1 MALKCDICKA
11 EFRRAEHLNRH
22 ALRHLG
28 VRPFACPTCAASFA
42 RRDSLQRHMQS
53 HADVNSS
60 PPGSD
65 TPKRARRS
73 CVSRACRHC
82 ARSKQ
87 RCDGGDPCARCQ
99 SKNRSCVYTADN
111 QRNTHFSNEHE
122 AQAFDTAEALQ
133 EPTSPVAFNQSAI
146 INRSEAF
153 PETRVDTFQE
163 HAPQESV
170 PNARDDFQAAI
181 WTQDALQLELDPLL
195 CTPSQWCFPFSSTNA
210 WLSWDDFLSN
220 ELTTQESA
228 RVTSMADEGV
238 LRAQLISDQ
247 TSHGRAEEN
256 RTIEIDS
263 KGSEVDGGVLAAAV
277 QEPTP
282 TSLLS
287 EDTPRAIFTNHSQLS
302 STFANAFGRP
312 SAFSRDY
319 DDSTEAERS
328 RSRRKKHFVT
338 QGLENL
344 SRVAGTTFISEGIDG
359 EEQDWDLEDYG
370 HVPTLSLHAYSIL
383 GTQFEKLNADTD
395 YCEAFTDKPF
405 PSQEAIN
412 VFIQSHFEHYHPV
425 WPLLHQQTFDP
436 EQVHWI
442 LLLAVAA
449 TGCGFSKFGTLSDS
463 FLLQELLRR
472 SINLCL
478 DLDPEPDPSSELYLT
493 QSVLLSQIGL
503 MFSGSMSFAEH
514 AQRNMSLLAT
524 LCRRA
529 GFFSEATSHSVD
541 FTPQPAN
548 WQKWIRVESKRRLA
562 HLSWMLDGQLGLF
575 FDLPP
580 TIPTDLLLLPLPCE
594 EILWR
599 SDSSESWADQ
609 ASRSPNLV
617 NSRLLREYLT
627 RFRRDKK
634 IPEDLSS
641 LNRLFLTLALY
652 RDSTNNQDTMRYL
665 AILRGGEN
673 AQLPTD
679 DIDRIALQ
687 HNHAFSLLIHMPL
700 RVLTAFSGWGVS
712 SEVREAADRR
722 LRMWLRQNQGKAR
735 IIIYHAARLFSHIRN
750 HFTPGHHEVNALL
763 YATLSMWIHT
773 LFYCHQTGSWRT
785 LRLDKLDG
793 QKNID
798 EWLSGEPGFRLYV
811 AGIGNLGEERASDRL
826 LQESVR
832 MLSQKSG
839 WSLGL
844 AVSLV
849 MRAQWRSNR
858 GTR

>member
-1 MALKCDICKA
+1 MQTLILHHQAPIRQRGPADLVFLKPADIVLARSSVVTGATPAL
-11 EFRRAEHLNRH
+11 
-22 ALRHLG
+22 
-28 VRPFACPTCAASFA
+28 
-42 RRDSLQRHMQS
+42 
-53 HADVNSS
+53 DVN
-60 PPGSD
+60 P
-65 TPKRARRS
+65 RI
-73 CVSRACRHC
+73 
-82 ARSKQ
+82 
-87 RCDGGDPCARCQ
+87 
-99 SKNRSCVYTADN
+99 
-111 QRNTHFSNEHE
+111 E
-122 AQAFDTAEALQ
+122 FDTAEVPPESPSPVALNQTAIIDRREAVSGHDLATSSQFPEPRFHALQ
-133 EPTSPVAFNQSAI
+133 E
-146 INRSEAF
+146 
-153 PETRVDTFQE
+153 
-163 HAPQESV
+163 HASQASV
-170 PNARDDFQAAI
+170 PDVRDDFQAAL
-181 WTQDALQLELDPLL
+181 WTQDGLQLELDPLL
-195 CTPSQWCFPFSSTNA
+195 YTPSQWCFPFSAANA

-220 ELTTQESA
+220 ELTTQQSA
-228 RVTSMADEGV
+228 RVTSMAGERV

-247 TSHGRAEEN
+247 TSDERAEES

-263 KGSEVDGGVLAAAV
+263 MGAEVDGAVLQTAV

-282 TSLLS
+282 ISLLS

-319 DDSTEAERS
+319 DDSTEAEQS

-338 QGLENL
+338 QGLEDL
-344 SRVAGTTFISEGIDG
+344 SRVEGTSFISEAIDG
-359 EEQDWDLEDYG
+359 NEQDWDLEDYG
-370 HVPTLSLHAYSIL
+370 HVLTLSPHAYSIL
-383 GTQFEKLNADTD
+383 ETQFEKLNADTD
-395 YCEAFTDKPF
+395 YCKAFTDKPF
-405 PSQEAIN
+405 PSQEAIDA
-412 VFIQSHFEHYHPV
+412 FIQSHFEHYHPV
-425 WPLLHQQTFDP
+425 WPLLHQQTFNP
-436 EQVHWI
+436 ERVHWI

-472 SINLCL
+472 SINLCV

-529 GFFSEATSHSVD
+529 GFFSEAPSHSVD

-548 WQKWIRVESKRRLA
+548 WQRWIRMESKRRLV

-580 TIPTDLLLLPLPCE
+580 TIPTDILLLPLPCE
-594 EILWR
+594 DILWR
-599 SDSSESWADQ
+599 SDSAESWADQ

-627 RFRRDKK
+627 RFRRDEKV
-634 IPEDLSS
+634 PEGLSS
-641 LNRLFLTLALY
+641 LNRLLLTLAVY
-652 RDSTNNQDTMRYL
+652 RDSANNQDTTRYL

-673 AQLPTD
+673 VQFPTD

-687 HNHAFSLLIHMPL
+687 HNHAFSLLLHIPL

-722 LRMWLRQNQGKAR
+722 LRMLLHQNQAKAR

-750 HFTPGHHEVNALL
+750 HPTPGHHEVNALL
-763 YATLSMWIHT
+763 YATLSMWIHN
-773 LFYCHQTGSWRT
+773 LFDCHQPGSWKT
-785 LRLDKLDG
+785 LRLDKLDR
-793 QKNID
+793 QENID

-811 AGIGNLGEERASDRL
+811 AGVGNLGEERASERL
-826 LQESVR
+826 LHESMYQIIGGFPISPCQVLKTFCR
-832 MLSQKSG
+832 
-839 WSLGL
+839 SL
-844 AVSLV
+844 AIQFFTTQ
-849 MRAQWRSNR
+849 AP
-858 GTR
+858 